1 MLRPS
6 AEAPASNHGVHEAI
20 LIYRAWCSFREH
32 RGGGEQAQCQ
42 IMTNFTDLASV
53 PSDRP
58 VPFTDLARIPQ
69 QVGVVAASGIT
80 DDEDMSIQENKAI
93 VHSLIDRLFTDG
105 DLSAVDTYLAADF
118 VMHDPPLGVSAD
130 REGMRMAG
138 GIIRKAFPDWRSDLH
153 MLVGEG
159 DIVAERFTA
168 SGTHQGEL
176 MGVAPTGSTVSLKGI
191 NIFRVR
197 DGRVVE
203 WWSRLDELGLFRQLG
218 LAR

>member
-1 MLRPS
+1 MS
-6 AEAPASNHGVHEAI
+6 
-20 LIYRAWCSFREH
+20 
-32 RGGGEQAQCQ
+32 
-42 IMTNFTDLASV
+42 T
-53 PSDRP
+53 
-58 VPFTDLARIPQ
+58 
-69 QVGVVAASGIT
+69 
-80 DDEDMSIQENKAI
+80 EDNKA
-93 VHSLIDRLFTDG
+93 VVRSLIDGLFTDG

-118 VMHDPPLGVSAD
+118 VMHDPPLGVPAD
-130 REGMRMAG
+130 REGMRTAAAMM
-138 GIIRKAFPDWRSDLH
+138 RKAFPDWHSDLH

-159 DIVAERFTA
+159 DIVVERFTA

-176 MGVAPTGSTVSLKGI
+176 MGVAPTSKTASLKGI

>member
-1 MLRPS
+1 MNI
-6 AEAPASNHGVHEAI
+6 E
-20 LIYRAWCSFREH
+20 
-32 RGGGEQAQCQ
+32 
-42 IMTNFTDLASV
+42 
-53 PSDRP
+53 
-58 VPFTDLARIPQ
+58 
-69 QVGVVAASGIT
+69 
-80 DDEDMSIQENKAI
+80 ENKAI
-93 VHSLIDRLFTDG
+93 VRSLIDRLFTDG

-118 VMHDPPLGVSAD
+118 VMHDPPLGVPAD
-130 REGMRMAG
+130 REGMRTAG
-138 GIIRKAFPDWRSDLH
+138 SIIRKAFPDWHSDLH

-176 MGVAPTGSTVSLKGI
+176 MGVAPTGKTVSLKGI

-197 DGRVVE
+197 DGRIVE